1 VSVVSRSSA
10 CVGAIMVDT
19 VVPSSHRL
27 GGQQQEYLG
36 RGRIIYHRNWSLR
49 LLVSVSRSCPVCK
62 EQLWTDVAMMDPL
75 FYRNRMARRY
85 YADHVNHK
93 HPEFAKWDKKIQAFY
108 GIVVLVVSVSSLLYL
123 PAVLTPAGLLPNGD
137 TPFLGALFVSAV
149 VLTAVFVFVVQR
161 GRKRFRELWN
171 KEHGTQ

>member
-1 VSVVSRSSA
+1 
-10 CVGAIMVDT
+10 
-19 VVPSSHRL
+19 
-27 GGQQQEYLG
+27 
-36 RGRIIYHRNWSLR
+36 
-49 LLVSVSRSCPVCK
+49 
-62 EQLWTDVAMMDPL
+62 MMDPL

-85 YADHVNHK
+85 YTDHVNHK
-93 HPEFAKWDKKIQAFY
+93 HPEFAKWDKNIQAFY
-108 GIVVLVVSVSSLLYL
+108 GAVVLAVSVSSLLYL
-123 PAVLTPAGLLPNGD
+123 PAVLKPPGLLPDGD

>member
-1 VSVVSRSSA
+1 
-10 CVGAIMVDT
+10 M
-19 VVPSSHRL
+19 
-27 GGQQQEYLG
+27 
-36 RGRIIYHRNWSLR
+36 
-49 LLVSVSRSCPVCK
+49 SRSCPVCK

-85 YADHVNHK
+85 YRDHVSHK
-93 HPEFAKWDKKIQAFY
+93 HPEFAKWDNKIQAFY
-108 GIVVLVVSVSSLLYL
+108 AVVVLVVSVSSLLYL
-123 PAVLTPAGLLPNGD
+123 PAVLRPAGLLPNGD
-137 TPFLGALFVSAV
+137 TPFLGASFVSSI